1 MSVSTNHDIS
11 VELSDHTYTVTVQP
25 GLLRDAGQRLR
36 QLSNATRVGV
46 LTDHHVGP
54 LYLPLLR
61 ESLVVAGFDVIDAS
75 IPPGEDH
82 KTLGDLLPVY
92 DRFLNARLERSTPI
106 IGLGGGIVTD
116 MAGFVAATI
125 LRGVPLVQIPTTLLA
140 MVDASV
146 GGKTGVNHAVGKNLI
161 GAFHQP
167 AAVLIDTEVLRTL
180 PPRELRSGLAE
191 CIKHDVIR
199 DAEGFARLERE
210 IDRALKLD
218 IHYLSD
224 LLAHNVAIKA
234 RVVEADPFE
243 RGERAHLNF
252 GHTFGHAIET
262 VTNYR
267 YAHGEC
273 VALGMAAATF
283 AAVRLGMFPNDQRK
297 RVLAA
302 IEKAGLPTTAPELP
316 VDRVIEGMAFDK
328 KVRGGKVQLVLPDR
342 IGHVVVRD
350 DVPPALIRDAVASL
364 RE

>member
-1 MSVSTNHDIS
+1 LEGHAYVVN
-11 VELSDHTYTVTVQP
+11 VQP
-25 GLLRDAGQRLR
+25 GLLREAGMRLR
-36 QLSNATRVGV
+36 QLSKANRVGV
-46 LTDHHVGP
+46 LTDANVSP
-54 LYLPLLR
+54 KYLPALR
-61 ESLVVAGFDVIDAS
+61 ESLGSAGFDVVETS
-75 IPPGEDH
+75 IAPGEEH
-82 KTLGDLLPVY
+82 KSLADLLPVY
-92 DRFLNARLERSTPI
+92 DAFLGARLERSTPV

-125 LRGVPLVQIPTTLLA
+125 LRGVPLVQVPTTLLA

-167 AAVLIDTEVLRTL
+167 AAVLIDPDVLKTL

-210 IDRALKLD
+210 IDRASRLD
-218 IHYLSD
+218 IDYLTD
-224 LLAHNVAIKA
+224 LVAHNVAIKA

-262 VTNYR
+262 VMEYR

-283 AAVRLGMFPNDQRK
+283 AAVKLGMLPDDQRK
-297 RVLAA
+297 RVLGV
-302 IEKAGLPTTAPELP
+302 IEKAGLPTTAPQLP
-316 VDRVIEGMAFDK
+316 VDRVIEAMSFDK
-328 KVRGGKVQLVLPDR
+328 KVRAGKVRFVLPDR
-342 IGHVVVRD
+342 IGHVVIRD
-350 DVPPALIRDAVASL
+350 DVPADMIRAAVESL
-364 RE
+364 RG

>member
-1 MSVSTNHDIS
+1 VPSHEVP
-11 VELSDHTYTVTVQP
+11 VRLSDHSYTVTVQP
-25 GLLRDAGQRLR
+25 GLLRDTGKRLR
-36 QLSNATRVGV
+36 QLSKTNRVGV
-46 LTDHHVGP
+46 LTDTNVGP
-54 LYLPLLR
+54 AYLSSLR
-61 ESLVVAGFDVIDAS
+61 ESLGDAAFEVVDAA

-82 KTLGDLLPVY
+82 KSLADLLPVY
-92 DRFLNARLERSTPI
+92 DKFLGARLERSTPV

-167 AAVLIDTEVLRTL
+167 VAVLIDTEVLKTL

-191 CIKHDVIR
+191 CIKHDIIR
-199 DAEGFARLERE
+199 DVDGFARLERDIE
-210 IDRALKLD
+210 RALKLD
-218 IHYLSD
+218 IDYLTD
-224 LLAHNVAIKA
+224 LVAHNVAIKA

-262 VTNYR
+262 VMEYR
-267 YAHGEC
+267 YTHGEC
-273 VALGMAAATF
+273 VALGMAAATD
-283 AAVRLGMFPNDQRK
+283 AAVKLGIFGEADRK
-297 RVLAA
+297 RVLAV
-302 IEKAGLPTTAPELP
+302 IEKAGLPIRAPELP
-316 VDRVIEGMAFDK
+316 VARVIDGMSFDK
-328 KVRGGKVQLVLPDR
+328 KVRSGKVRFVLPDR

-350 DVPPALIRDAVASL
+350 DVPADIVRDAIQSL
-364 RE
+364 RG